1 MSQNSDHSPQ
11 LEHLHAAVEHVKEL
25 INSDSAPVQAA
36 EGLLHS
42 LVFMI
47 GSLVGDAELPEHA
60 RASYE
65 GLLEVSRE
73 LLWKLRSR

>member
-1 MSQNSDHSPQ
+1 MNQKTDHQPQ
-11 LEHLHAAVEHVKEL
+11 IEHLQAAVEHVKAL
-25 INSDSAPVQAA
+25 IHSDSAPVHAA

-73 LLWKLRSR
+73 LLWKLRGR